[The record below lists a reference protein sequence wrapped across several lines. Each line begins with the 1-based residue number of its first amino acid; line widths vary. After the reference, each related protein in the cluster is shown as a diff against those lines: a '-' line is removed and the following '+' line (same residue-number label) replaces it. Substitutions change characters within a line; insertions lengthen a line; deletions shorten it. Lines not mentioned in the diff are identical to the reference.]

1 MIAPI
6 HIAISKRT
14 KNSQAEAILVS
25 NIDTILYTSNKI
37 VYYTYIVT

>member
-14 KNSQAEAILVS
+14 KKSQAEAVLVS
-25 NIDTILYTSNKI
+25 NIDTILYTSNKS
-37 VYYTYIVT
+37 VYHTNIVT